1 MVHYGGT
8 TYRIIKRDSV
18 HEIVRVLDDC
28 CVGSFRREPSLQLVN
43 CQIDRDVALAIAR
56 LALHTGRLSYQ
67 PKLDPPRENVHD
79 WLAAF
84 RWNDLSSAALMLGVA
99 HQLMAA

>member
-8 TYRIIKRDSV
+8 TYRINKRGRL

-28 CVGSFRREPSLQLVN
+28 CVGSFRRKPGLELVD

-67 PKLDPPRENVHD
+67 PKLDPPRELVHD

-84 RWNDLSSAALMLGVA
+84 RWNDLSSAALVVGLA